1 VLDMVSQLFSPWRGN
16 RLWPTFCF
24 SVLDLIFGGLVFAW
38 VVALVATGVSLLIT
52 LPLAL
57 PVVWLLFTSSRG
69 LGWLERSRANALL
82 GLELTDPHPPLPPSS
97 MEPWVEVLP
106 QPARWGELAHL
117 PHGVT
122 PATLVTESVT
132 RFVAR
137 LRSFSRWKEVFW
149 LLVAFPIGL
158 VTSLLLAFVWSTA
171 LLLATLPLY
180 LGQLPG
186 DSAELVGSLQ
196 VRGGVGLLLATLAGL
211 SLLVFVAPWL
221 TVGVRTFD
229 RMLARNLLGPAKGAD
244 LALARATAAAER
256 AERGRTAAVDAAEA
270 ERRRIERDLHDGAQQ
285 RLVSLAMDLGMAT
298 ERFDEDPEGARRL
311 VEGAHG
317 EALAA
322 LTELRDLVR
331 GLHPAIIEDRGLD
344 AALSAVVAR
353 VPVPVDL
360 QVDVGDRPSAPVESA
375 AYFVVSEALTN
386 VTRHADA
393 SRVSVAIARRGDRLA
408 IDVTDD
414 GVGGADPARGSGLK
428 GLEERVRSLDGWMT
442 VLSPDGGP
450 TTVLVE
456 LPCGPSAGAG
466 SGFGG
471 SAAPPV
477 PSLGREGS

>member
-1 VLDMVSQLFSPWRGN
+1 VLLVIGQLLSPWRGN

-24 SVLDLIFGGLVFAW
+24 AVLDLTFGAFLFTW
-38 VVALVATGVSLLIT
+38 MVALLSIGVSLLIV

-57 PVVWLLFTSSRG
+57 PVVWLLFTSARG
-69 LGWLERSRANALL
+69 LGWIERSRVSSLL
-82 GLELTDPHPPLPPSS
+82 GLELVDPHPPLPPSS
-97 MEPWVEVLP
+97 MQPWVDALRE
-106 QPARWGELAHL
+106 PARWNELGRI
-117 PHGVT
+117 PPDVT
-122 PATLVTESVT
+122 PSRLVTETVT

-137 LRSFSRWKEVFW
+137 FRAFSRWKEIFW
-149 LLVAFPIGL
+149 LLVAFPIGV
-158 VTSLLLAFVWSTA
+158 VTSIVLATVWSVA

-180 LGQLPG
+180 VGRLPG
-186 DSAELVGSLQ
+186 DSAEVANGFQIAS
-196 VRGGVGLLLATLAGL
+196 GGATYVATLVGL

-221 TVGVRTFD
+221 TVGIRNLD
-229 RMLARNLLGPAKGAD
+229 RVVASALLGPGKGND
-244 LALARATAAAER
+244 VALQRARAAAER

-298 ERFDEDPEGARRL
+298 ERFDDDPAAARQL
-311 VEGAHG
+311 VEQAHG

-322 LTELRDLVR
+322 LTELRNLVR

-360 QVDVGDRPSAPVESA
+360 LVDVGDRPSAPVESA

-386 VTRHADA
+386 VTRHAGA

-414 GVGGADPARGSGLK
+414 GVGGADPERGSGLR

-442 VLSPDGGP
+442 VLSPNGGP

-456 LPCGPSAGAG
+456 LPCGPSIPARSATAPVGGA
-466 SGFGG
+466 S
-471 SAAPPV
+471 
-477 PSLGREGS
+477 

>member
-1 VLDMVSQLFSPWRGN
+1 MVSQLFSPWRGN

-24 SVLDLIFGGLVFAW
+24 AVLDLTFGGLVFLW
-38 VVALVATGVSLLIT
+38 VVVLVVTGVSLLIT

-57 PVVWLLFTSSRG
+57 PVVWLLFTSGRG
-69 LGWLERSRANALL
+69 LGWVERSRVNALL
-82 GLELTDPHPPLPPSS
+82 GLELEDPHPPLPPSS
-97 MEPWVEVLP
+97 MEPWVDALR
-106 QPARWGELAHL
+106 QPTRWGELGRL
-117 PHGVT
+117 PAAVT
-122 PATLVTESVT
+122 PASVVTESVT

-137 LRSFSRWKEVFW
+137 LRAFSRWKELFW
-149 LLVAFPIGL
+149 LVVAFPLGL
-158 VTSLLLAFVWSTA
+158 VTALVLAFTWSLA

-180 LGQLPG
+180 SRFLP
-186 DSAELVGSLQ
+186 DQSAALVG
-196 VRGGVGLLLATLAGL
+196 GVHVSGSPGLVVACVVGL

-221 TVGVRTFD
+221 TVGVRELD
-229 RMLARNLLGPAKGAD
+229 RRIAQRLLGPSDGDD
-244 LALARATAAAER
+244 LALARARAAAER

-298 ERFDEDPEGARRL
+298 ERFDADPEGARRL
-311 VEGAHG
+311 VEEAHG

-386 VTRHADA
+386 VTRHAEA
-393 SRVSVAIARRGDRLA
+393 SRVTVAIARRGDRLA

-414 GVGGADPARGSGLK
+414 GVGGADVERGSGLR

-442 VLSPDGGP
+442 VLSPPGGP

-456 LPCGPSAGAG
+456 LPCGAVPTDAQVV
-466 SGFGG
+466 
-471 SAAPPV
+471 PV
-477 PSLGREGS
+477 QDRQEP